1 MKVGERSVGT
11 IVVNNASRSKWNDFR
26 PLDIGSLI
34 VYLVGTILT
43 LALVYYG
50 LRTLKLFKGNV
61 AGRAWTYISVS
72 AVFFGVGVVMFIVD
86 AFVPMGLVAA
96 GGVLQTV
103 GAFFLFL
110 GLRKNYL
117 FWASKDRFS

>member
-1 MKVGERSVGT
+1 MRPVF
-11 IVVNNASRSKWNDFR
+11 KWDDFG

-34 VYLVGTILT
+34 VYLVGTGLT

-61 AGRAWTYISVS
+61 AGRAWMYISLI
-72 AVFFGVGVVMFIVD
+72 AVFFSVGVVMFLVD
-86 AFVPMGLVAA
+86 AISPMGLVAV
-96 GGVLQTV
+96 GGIMQTV
-103 GAFFLFL
+103 GALFLFL

-117 FWASKDRFS
+117 FWASKDHFA